1 MTNYTWETVIK
12 EAQSG
17 NEEPFN
23 RHVNDMYVQTHFT
36 AIQKITNSQE
46 LTREVYTCVM
56 TKFWERF
63 VVKGETLPSKNI
75 NGYIYNMSRNAFLD
89 VKRSKKRQNECELCT
104 KTALNL
110 VNDYTVYESKEETF
124 GIDSFEEEQAGHDVK
139 LKLLCESIQHLDERC
154 RAIIRRNV
162 YEGEMLKDLK
172 IELGFDGTYQSIVEK
187 KKRCIRRLSKLM
199 FTALESIGQKTKFNV

>member
-1 MTNYTWETVIK
+1 MINYTWETVIR
-12 EAQSG
+12 EARLG
-17 NEEPFN
+17 KEEPFN
-23 RHVNDMYVQTHFT
+23 RYVNVMYAQTHFAT
-36 AIQKITNSQE
+36 IQKMTQNE
-46 LTREVYTCVM
+46 GLTREVYTCVM

-63 VVKGETLPSKNI
+63 VVRHEKMPEMNI
-75 NGYIYNMSRNAFLD
+75 NGYIYNMARNAFVD
-89 VKRSKKRQNECELCT
+89 VKRKKKRQNECELCT

-110 VNDYTVYESKEETF
+110 ASDYSNQMKDQEAFGNESF
-124 GIDSFEEEQAGHDVK
+124 IEEQKGHDVK
-139 LKLLCESIQHLDERC
+139 LKLLDESIQQLDERC

-199 FTALESIGQKTKFNV
+199 FHALESMGQKTKLNA